1 MCGNGT
7 NRDTQLNKVCCH
19 DIMSYLNQ
27 VSNRKVLTQGTL
39 KSSTVSVTDTYP
51 IKSIISSSSMPN
63 NDVTKAG
70 GSGDKD
76 ESFPQE

>member
-1 MCGNGT
+1 MAT
-7 NRDTQLNKVCCH
+7 A
-19 DIMSYLNQ
+19 
-27 VSNRKVLTQGTL
+27 LTGHSTHHHAIFKSSEQSQGTHIGYI